1 MVYLLLVLG
10 LVLLIYGADCLVKG
24 AARLALSAGI
34 PSLVVGLT
42 VVAFGTSAP
51 ELAVSIGAAF
61 SGETEMAIA
70 NVVGSNI
77 FNVLFILGLAA
88 IISPLVIS
96 KQLIKQD
103 VPIMVAISAL
113 VFWLVRDG
121 MLSRIDAA
129 ILVVLLISY
138 TSFLFIQGKK
148 SPPETEDDDNMA
160 AAPWWQNV
168 LWVIAGFALLVIGAQ
183 LLVANAVAIAQSFGV
198 SEAVIGLTIVAIG
211 TSLPEVVTSLVATVK
226 GQRDIAVGNV
236 IGSNVFN
243 LLAVLGV
250 SGLIAPSGLTADAAL
265 INLDLPVMLGVAL
278 LCVPLFFTG
287 AALSRLEGINFFVL
301 YLVYTAYLISSA
313 IQSGYQTP
321 LGQVAAYVIIPL
333 TAILVLSTLIWD
345 LKQRRAR
352 SA

>member
-1 MVYLLLVLG
+1 MLLVVG

-24 AARLALSAGI
+24 AARLALTAGI

-88 IISPLVIS
+88 MLSPLIIS

-103 VPIMVAISAL
+103 VPMMIAISAL
-113 VFWLVRDG
+113 VYWLVSDG
-121 MLSRIDAA
+121 LLSRLDAC

-138 TSFLFIQGKK
+138 TVFLFVQGKNN
-148 SPPETEDDDNMA
+148 PDQEEAQEDIS
-160 AAPWWQNV
+160 APWWHNI
-168 LWVIAGFALLVIGAQ
+168 LWLLVGVV
-183 LLVANAVAIAQSFGV
+183 LLVVGANLLVNSAVAIAKAFGV
-198 SEAVIGLTIVAIG
+198 SEAVIGLTIIAIG
-211 TSLPEVVTSLVATVK
+211 TSLPEVVTSIVATVK

-250 SGLIAPSGLTADAAL
+250 AGVIAPEGLAANAQL
-265 INLDLPVMLGVAL
+265 VSLDLPIMLGVAL
-278 LCVPLFFTG
+278 LCAPLFFTG
-287 AALSRLEGINFFVL
+287 ATLSRAEGATFFLLYLLYTSYLIGVALSLN
-301 YLVYTAYLISSA
+301 YTASLANMTLYGVLPVTLA
-313 IQSGYQTP
+313 
-321 LGQVAAYVIIPL
+321 
-333 TAILVLSTLIWD
+333 LVLFSLQRD
-345 LKQRRAR
+345 LRQQ
-352 SA
+352 S